1 MKKLLLV
8 LALVS
13 LSACGGG
20 GGGGLDD
27 LAGGGSEDV
36 DAVTITQFLPSNTI
50 VVIQQGQTV
59 DFSVVAKAP
68 PAQAIN
74 YKWSLNSTEV
84 QNGSSAIYSMTAN
97 AGNIGTRTLLVHAS
111 DSSSSD
117 EQSWSVKVNG
127 PPVLTPVTT
136 GTPKVSVG
144 DTTNITISAV
154 DPNSD
159 VLTYTWKLNGLAS
172 PYLVGT
178 TGTAVLTG
186 HASIVGSVNISV
198 TVSDGSIS
206 DTYTWTAEVNYFPT
220 ACNQLT
226 QGKVCTYA
234 GSPSIGD
241 GLTPTTSQQ
250 GIRISPINVALDDL
264 SNPFFSDFINHVIW
278 YWNRTASDV
287 TRLNVLIPAGQIK
300 VVAGTGE
307 AASGPDGFAIES
319 SLNQPRGLAYDQ
331 STSTLYIAE
340 YAGNKIKKVTSSGVI
355 ASVLGNGTTH
365 VMDGPATNH
374 RCDNPYD
381 VDIQGTYLYVSCY
394 ADNANNNRIKR
405 WDLTNDTARTY
416 ICANGLACAGEGA
429 LFSTAAKNI
438 GALDA
443 TADGVYVASNNLNR
457 IYFANQS
464 GANKTFWGT
473 TTINNNTI
481 GAMFGDGTTATTTVQ
496 SAATPMGIPIA
507 NPSGILVV
515 GNSIF
520 VAHNYS
526 NMDGITVGNNTGS
539 PATYGD
545 IAVPTNGAK
554 RLTFFTGANNMAG
567 YNGSGV
573 TISSARVNN
582 PQGMVYYAATNSIIF
597 ADYSNNRLR
606 RLELGA
612 TSKVTDLVGSGQA
625 RSGFVG
631 DVELPSTSHLFI
643 YPSGL
648 SYNVTDRKLFFTD
661 ANNYRVR
668 QVDAYGRVST
678 AMGRGAGDPTTENDI
693 PSNVF
698 LRTNVG
704 GNTYVSGLFSFSDGL
719 LVNVNSI
726 GNNIR
731 GWNRTGADNTFFGQ
745 YILDDSVSTLA
756 GDYLLGAGYGGDT
769 GQATSAQFNN
779 PNDVAGFGTGVSRVL
794 YISDHVNHCIRK
806 VDSTGVVTTVVGICG
821 NTTNGTSNLG
831 GLTVVT
837 LNRPTGIVTD
847 SLGNLIIADRNN
859 AKIRYANFG
868 ATPVTIANVT
878 IPAGQIGTIGCNNG
892 TTGSAN
898 ENVLS
903 IGARCN
909 TPQGI
914 AQDATKICF
923 SQQARHNVRC
933 INKSTGIITTVL
945 GALEST
951 PVAGSPLNYAQEGAN
966 GTDARLYNP
975 SSIVFDNVGDLYV
988 CDQYNHIV
996 RKLKLSP

>member
-1 MKKLLLV
+1 MKNFVLV
-8 LALVS
+8 LMLPFL

-20 GGGGLDD
+20 SGGGLDD
-27 LAGGGSEDV
+27 LAGGGVEDV
-36 DAVTITQFLPSNTI
+36 DAVTITQFLPSNTS
-50 VVIQQGQTV
+50 VVIQQGSTV

-68 PAQAIN
+68 PAQSIN
-74 YKWSLNSTEV
+74 YKWTYGSTQV
-84 QNGSSAIYSMTAN
+84 LNGSSAIYSITGG
-97 AGNIGTRTLLVHAS
+97 AGNIGTKTLKVVAS

-117 EQSWSVKVNG
+117 ELSWTVKVNG

-159 VLTYTWKLNGLAS
+159 TLTYTWKLNGLTS
-172 PYLVGT
+172 PYLVGST
-178 TGTAVLTG
+178 ATAVLTG
-186 HASIVGSVNISV
+186 HASIVGSINISV

-220 ACNQLT
+220 ACNELA
-226 QGKVCTYA
+226 QGEVCTFA

-241 GLTPTTSQQ
+241 GLSPASSQQ
-250 GIRISPINVALDDL
+250 GIRVSPINVALDDL
-264 SNPFFSDFINHVIW
+264 NNPFFSDFINHVIW
-278 YWNRTASDV
+278 YWNKTASDV

-319 SLNQPRGLAYDQ
+319 SLYQPRGLAYDQ
-331 STSTLYIAE
+331 STSTLYVAE
-340 YAGNKIKKVTSSGVI
+340 YGGNKVKKITSSGVV
-355 ASVLGNGTTH
+355 SVGMTGTTH
-365 VMDGPATNH
+365 VMDGPAGAH

-381 VDIQGTYLYVSCY
+381 LDIQGNYLYVSCY
-394 ADNANNNRIKR
+394 TDNNNNNRVKR
-405 WDLTNDTARTY
+405 WNLTNDTARTF
-416 ICANGLACAGEGA
+416 ICANSLACAGEGA
-429 LFSTAAKNI
+429 VFSTSVKNI

-443 TADGVYVASNNLNR
+443 TADGLYVAAGSVNR

-464 GANKTFWGT
+464 GSTKTFWGT
-473 TTINNNTI
+473 TNVNNNAI
-481 GAMFGDGTTATTTVQ
+481 AAMFGNGTTNNTPQ
-496 SAATPMGIPIA
+496 SAATPMSIPIA
-507 NPSGILVV
+507 GPSGILVS

-520 VAHNYS
+520 VSHNNS
-526 NMDGITVGNNTGS
+526 NRDGITVGNNTGAI
-539 PATYGD
+539 ATYGD
-545 IAVPTNGAK
+545 ISVASNGAQ
-554 RLTFFTGANNMAG
+554 RLTFYSGADNMAG

-573 TISSARVNN
+573 AISSARVNN
-582 PQGMVYYAATNSIIF
+582 PQGMVYDSSLDAIIF

-612 TSKVTDLVGSGQA
+612 TSKITDMVGSGQM

-631 DVELPSTSHLFI
+631 DVELPSTSHLFT
-643 YPSGL
+643 YTSGL
-648 SYNVTDRKLFFTD
+648 AYNATDRKLFFTD
-661 ANNYRVR
+661 GNNYRVR

-678 AMGRGAGDPTTENDI
+678 AMGRGAGDPTIENDI

-704 GNTYVSGLFSFSDGL
+704 GNSYVSGLFSFSDGL
-719 LVNVNSI
+719 LVNVNST

-731 GWNRTGADNTFFGQ
+731 GWNRTGADDTFFGQ

-756 GDYLLGAGYGGDT
+756 GDYLLGAGYGGDS
-769 GQATSAQFNN
+769 GAATSAQFNN
-779 PNDVAGFGTGVSRVL
+779 PNDVAGFGTGASRVL
-794 YISDHVNHCIRK
+794 YISDHLNHCIRK
-806 VDSTGVVTTVVGICG
+806 VDSAGIVTTVVGICG
-821 NTTNGTSNLG
+821 NTSNGTSNLG

-837 LNRPTGIVTD
+837 LNRPSGIVTD
-847 SLGNLIIADRNN
+847 SLGNLYIADRNN
-859 AKIRYANFG
+859 HKIRYANFS
-868 ATPVTIANVT
+868 ASPVTVANVT
-878 IPAGQIGTIGCNNG
+878 IPAGQIGTVGCNNG
-892 TTGSAN
+892 STGSAN

-914 AQDATKICF
+914 AQDSTKVCF

-945 GALEST
+945 GSLEST
-951 PVAGSPLNYAQEGAN
+951 PVAGSPLNYSQEGVG

-975 SSIVFDNVGDLYV
+975 SSIVFDDVGDLYV
-988 CDQYNHIV
+988 CDQYNHII
-996 RKLKLSP
+996 RKLKMSP